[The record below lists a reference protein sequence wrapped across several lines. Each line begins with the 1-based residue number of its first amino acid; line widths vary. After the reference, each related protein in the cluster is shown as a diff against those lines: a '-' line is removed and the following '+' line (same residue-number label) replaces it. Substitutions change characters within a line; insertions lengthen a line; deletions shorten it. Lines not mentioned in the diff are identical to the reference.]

1 MNRTIIAFAFSVIA
15 AFSFAT
21 SAQAQQTDSDV
32 ETFRVV
38 IAPLFSINAPAPLVT
53 LPHDESNNDQ
63 VFPPQTWLVTSN
75 NARGASVVFETN
87 QAFTHTVENSYK
99 RDAALDLR
107 IASGNAW
114 TVNVGSAQTN
124 YSAGTENVVVTAESN
139 RAGAASFLLDVR
151 FIEETFS
158 DLAAGDYE
166 MTVTGTLTAK

>member
-1 MNRTIIAFAFSVIA
+1 MNRTIIAFAFTAIT
-15 AFSFAT
+15 AFSLAT
-21 SAQAQQTDSDV
+21 SAQAQTATDT

-38 IAPLFSINAPAPLVT
+38 IVPLFSINAPSPLVT

-63 VFPPQTWLVTSN
+63 VFPPQNWLVTTN
-75 NARGASVVFETN
+75 NAAGALVSFETN
-87 QAFTHTVENSYK
+87 QAFTHTVDNSYK
-99 RDAALDLR
+99 RDASLGLS

-114 TVNVGSAQTN
+114 AVTLGSAQTN
-124 YSAGTENVVVTAESN
+124 YNAGIENVTVTAESN

-151 FIEETFS
+151 FIEETFT